1 MLLKARNNDSV
12 WSKEEARLDLRI
24 RPPFWAT
31 GWALTAY
38 IGLGFCLLYG
48 IHYGL
53 LRRQRLRLE
62 AEREKAMARKQHEL
76 DELKFRF
83 FTNVSHE
90 FRTPLTLILTPLQKL
105 MKQETGAENRSLLL
119 LIERNAERLLRLVPA
134 SP

>member
-1 MLLKARNNDSV
+1 MLLKARNNDGV
-12 WSKEEARLDLRI
+12 WSKEE
-24 RPPFWAT
+24 
-31 GWALTAY
+31 
-38 IGLGFCLLYG
+38 
-48 IHYGL
+48 
-53 LRRQRLRLE
+53 
-62 AEREKAMARKQHEL
+62 AMARKQHEL

-105 MKQETGAENRSLLL
+105 MKQEAGAENRSLLL